1 MKKIVALLLLVCV
14 MLSGCGN
21 WLNGSYSSVEP
32 HTEPS
37 NQNERPVIS
46 VSNYKELRA
55 ALVSLVESGAE
66 SGILS
71 NLYPVADRARIDVPT
86 AVRDICE
93 NNPYAAYAVE
103 EIQYDFGSNGGRN
116 AISVQIT
123 YLQNRM
129 QTDKIQRVTTL
140 EQLQS
145 IVSEHLDACD
155 AGVVLYFNNPEQVD
169 YAQMVAD
176 YALLY
181 PQRVMEAPE
190 VTVNLYPEQG
200 EEQIVELKFTYRTS
214 RQVLRNLQKQVE
226 LAFASASQ
234 KVAGPWTDTEKAQRL
249 YDFLMERYDYNIQAS
264 ITPAYSLLLHG
275 VGDNQAFAMVYAA
288 MCRQADVNCEVVTGT
303 HLGEPWVWN
312 AIQIDGTFYHL
323 DLLRCEEENGFR
335 LYSRDE
341 MGDYVW
347 DYSAYPNVQA
357 ENS

>member
-1 MKKIVALLLLVCV
+1 MKRTVALLLLFCV
-14 MLSGCGN
+14 MLSGCSN
-21 WLNGSYSSVEP
+21 WMNGSYSSVEP

-46 VSNYKELRA
+46 VSNYKELYA

-66 SGILS
+66 NGILS
-71 NLYPVADRARIDVPT
+71 NLYSVADRARIDIST
-86 AVRDICE
+86 AVREVCK

-103 EIQYDFGSNGGRN
+103 EIQYEFGSNGGRN

-123 YLQNRM
+123 YLQNRV
-129 QTDKIQRVTTL
+129 QTDKIQRAATL
-140 EQLQS
+140 KHLES
-145 IVSEHLDACD
+145 IIAECLDACD
-155 AGVVLYFNNPEQVD
+155 AGVVLYFKNPEQVD

-200 EEQIVELKFTYRTS
+200 EEQIVELKFTYRNS
-214 RQVLRNLQKQVE
+214 RQVLRNLQNQVA
-226 LAFASASQ
+226 LAFSSASQ
-234 KVAGPWTDTEKAQRL
+234 KVAGQWTDTEKAQRL

-275 VGDNQAFAMVYAA
+275 VGDNRAFAMVYAA
-288 MCRQADVNCEVVTGT
+288 MCRQANVNCEVVTGT

-312 AIQIDGTFYHL
+312 VIQIDGVYYHL
-323 DLLRCEEENGFR
+323 DLLRCKQEEDFR
-335 LYSRDE
+335 LHTRDE

-347 DYSAYPNVQA
+347 DYSAYPNAQT
-357 ENS
+357 EN